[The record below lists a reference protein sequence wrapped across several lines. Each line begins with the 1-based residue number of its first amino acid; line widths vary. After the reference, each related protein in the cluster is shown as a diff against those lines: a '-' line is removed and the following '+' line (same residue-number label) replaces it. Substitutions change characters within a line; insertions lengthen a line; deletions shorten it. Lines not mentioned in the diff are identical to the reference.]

1 MCSCATCAPSKA
13 SAQLRLGVE
22 GFSAVPVLPFTQWP
36 WISLVHSPSHVRDT
50 SPFEQS
56 HGFPARLPLNMD
68 VMEDATAAAA
78 GRIGADF
85 ALAVQNRLGAAADH
99 VVAAG
104 VRLGR
109 LLEARATPA
118 RVVVGDRMWLDGGPK
133 ASQMAAKLA
142 PRWFGPFAVLEVLS
156 GGSAVRLDF
165 SEAPDMA
172 RFAVWLICAV

>member
-36 WISLVHSPSHVRDT
+36 WISLVHSPSQVRDT

-78 GRIGADF
+78 GVCVYYCRTYYK
-85 ALAVQNRLGAAADH
+85 AV
-99 VVAAG
+99 
-104 VRLGR
+104 
-109 LLEARATPA
+109 
-118 RVVVGDRMWLDGGPK
+118 RVG
-133 ASQMAAKLA
+133 
-142 PRWFGPFAVLEVLS
+142 EEES
-156 GGSAVRLDF
+156 GGHVL
-165 SEAPDMA
+165 
-172 RFAVWLICAV
+172 